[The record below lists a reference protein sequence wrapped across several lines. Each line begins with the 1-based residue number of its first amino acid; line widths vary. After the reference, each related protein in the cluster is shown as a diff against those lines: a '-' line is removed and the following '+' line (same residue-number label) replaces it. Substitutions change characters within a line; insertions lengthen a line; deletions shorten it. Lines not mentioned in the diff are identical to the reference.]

1 VKDRVAGV
9 AGVAGVA
16 TSAVEGWLSEL
27 GLDTAESAERDG
39 VSSWDVVLDGRK
51 RPGVRMTLIL
61 DPSIGLV
68 CWVHYAPPLADSLRK
83 VYGQMLHWNDELPF
97 VKFALGTD
105 DRPVLS
111 DEISM
116 VALSRDTVGLTI
128 ARLLATCDLLYAES
142 AKWVDRIAK
151 PEAGDGEIGLRLLE
165 RYAAQLGELDEQAP
179 AGAAAPID
187 RNSR

>member
-68 CWVHYAPPLADSLRK
+68 CWVHYAPPLADGLRK
-83 VYGQMLHWNDELPF
+83 VYAQMLHWNDELPF
-97 VKFALGTD
+97 VKFALGAD

-111 DEISM
+111 DEVSM
-116 VALSRDTVGLTI
+116 ADLSRDDVGLTI

-142 AKWVDRIAK
+142 AKWVDRLAK
-151 PEAGDGEIGLRLLE
+151 PEVSGVDTGVRLLE
-165 RYAAQLGELDEQAP
+165 RYQDALGELD
-179 AGAAAPID
+179 AG
-187 RNSR
+187 